1 MGQKKVAIL
10 SIDGGGIRG
19 IIPGVVL
26 EYIES
31 ELRRKDG
38 DEVRIADYFDLIAGT
53 STGGILTGLYL
64 LPDENKPT
72 RPKYNASE
80 AVNLYFLNGPKIF
93 DLNIWQR
100 INTVGGLSDEK
111 YDGTNF
117 EKALHQYFG
126 DSLLSHLLKP
136 SLITAYDIEKRKAIF
151 FTSKRAKE
159 TPIKDFKMRDVV
171 RATAS
176 APTYFEPPLIYSEDG
191 TAYAL
196 IDGGLFANNPAL
208 CAYAEARK
216 MNFNEVGK
224 ASQPCGAD
232 MLIISLGS
240 GARSMAR
247 KRPYPYRKFKNAGKL
262 KWIPAIIDIM
272 MSGNSETVDY
282 QLIQIFDTLSI
293 EDKFDYHRLD
303 PDIGLASPK
312 MDDAKPSNMEALR
325 QAGKAFI
332 AENMD
337 ELDVVVS
344 KLIAHRASNTNLLA
358 DN

>member
-1 MGQKKVAIL
+1 MSQKKVTIL

-19 IIPGVVL
+19 IMPGVIL

-31 ELRRKDG
+31 ELRRIEG
-38 DEVRIADYFDLIAGT
+38 GEVRIADYFDLVAGT
-53 STGGILTGLYL
+53 STGGILAGLYL
-64 LPDENKPT
+64 LADENNPT

-93 DLNIWQR
+93 DINIWR
-100 INTVGGLSDEK
+100 RLDSLVGLSDEK
-111 YDGTNF
+111 YDASNF
-117 EKALHQYFG
+117 EKSLQQYFG
-126 DSLLSHLLKP
+126 DSLLSDLLKP

-159 TPIKDFKMRDVV
+159 TPIKNFKMRDVV
-171 RATAS
+171 RATSS
-176 APTYFEPPLIYSEDG
+176 APTYFEPPLIYSQEG
-191 TAYAL
+191 TSYAL
-196 IDGGLFANNPAL
+196 IDGGVFANNPAL

-216 MNFNEVGK
+216 INFNHVGK
-224 ASQPCGAD
+224 TIHPCCED
-232 MLIISLGS
+232 MLIISMGS

-247 KRPYPYRKFKNAGKL
+247 KRPYLYKKYKDAGKL

-282 QLIQIFDTLSI
+282 QLMQIFDTLAP
-293 EDKFDYHRLD
+293 EDKADYHRLD

-312 MDDAKPSNMEALR
+312 MDDAKPANMEALR

-332 AENMD
+332 VENKD
-337 ELDVVVS
+337 ELDVIIS
-344 KLIAHRASNTNLLA
+344 KLIAHKTINMNLLV
-358 DN
+358 DK